1 MPTKKSTPRP
11 ISKVSE
17 DPAWLKLLES
27 SSKGTFTEQHRS
39 FEQLRELR
47 RWAKKPSSECS
58 TRRWIKRL
66 KKEGKIRLDRG
77 YEANGCYAFKYIF
90 TQP

>member
-11 ISKVSE
+11 ISKGSE
-17 DPAWLKLLES
+17 DPAWLRLLET

-47 RWAKKPSSECS
+47 RWARLSSGES
-58 TRRWIKRL
+58 ATYRWIKQL
-66 KKEGKIRLDRG
+66 KKEGKIRADRG
-77 YEANGCYAFKYIF
+77 YDACGKPTIKYIF
-90 TQP
+90 VE